1 MEKQKMTVVL
11 IACLTLAVFTGAS
24 PSGRPRPRLNLP
36 DPQSMRG
43 LTGPEKGELMRKS
56 VADWMLQ
63 ERISSYEYGMARI
76 RQALMNELR
85 VSEAQ
90 WRIIEPKYERQIQLM
105 FDARRRANFTSRN
118 GKPPWTKPTEDGLTP
133 LPKTEAQLTE
143 AERCVCKLVDLVR
156 REDSTDEEMR
166 KQIDALHQAR
176 EKARPEW
183 RKARRELAA
192 ALTTPRQEAVFLLI
206 GYID

>member
-1 MEKQKMTVVL
+1 MAKQKVTVVL
-11 IACLTLAVFTGAS
+11 IACLTLGVFTGAS

-36 DPQSMRG
+36 DSQSLRG
-43 LTGPEKGELMRKS
+43 LTGPEMGELI
-56 VADWMLQ
+56 ADWMLQ
-63 ERISSYEYGMARI
+63 ERISSYEYGTARI

-85 VSEAQ
+85 VSEGQ
-90 WRIIEPKYERQIQLM
+90 WKIIEPKYERQIQLM
-105 FDARRRANFTSRN
+105 VDACRRASSTSRN
-118 GKPPWTKPTEDGLTP
+118 GKPWTKPTEDGLTP
-133 LPKTEAQLTE
+133 LPKTEAQLSE
-143 AERCVCKLVDLVR
+143 AERSVCKLVDLLR

-166 KQIDALHQAR
+166 KQIDALQQAR